1 MREYEQKVASIHAW
15 VIATKAE
22 NDELRKEVKRITGEH
37 THLQESVIKPLEN
50 VLVPVGLYSHQSYAA
65 CVTALREAN
74 ADLIQ
79 RAEAAEKFSKG
90 LEINL
95 AAVIQRAEA
104 AEKFSKGLEINL
116 AAVIQRA
123 NAAEKALA
131 DCTRSHQRTNAK
143 LAEVEK
149 DAELLDWLIDR
160 LNSAE
165 DTDDLWDLCPGTSD
179 DVHEEFRA
187 AIRAARGK
195 K

>member
-79 RAEAAEKFSKG
+79 RAEAAEKFSKV

-95 AAVIQRAEA
+95 AAVIQRAD
-104 AEKFSKGLEINL
+104 
-116 AAVIQRA
+116 
-123 NAAEKALA
+123 AAEKALEKMDSA
-131 DCTRSHQRTNAK
+131 HTKTLLSLYEVKDALAKCTCSHQRTDVAPK
-143 LAEVEK
+143 
-149 DAELLDWLIDR
+149 
-160 LNSAE
+160 S
-165 DTDDLWDLCPGTSD
+165 LWCP
-179 DVHEEFRA
+179 DVKSPR
-187 AIRAARGK
+187 
-195 K
+195 

>member
-79 RAEAAEKFSKG
+79 RAEDAERA
-90 LEINL
+90 L
-95 AAVIQRAEA
+95 AEA
-104 AEKFSKGLEINL
+104 RYFLKYKDKAPGDEPGAGSVQQGMKI
-116 AAVIQRA
+116 IQ
-123 NAAEKALA
+123 
-131 DCTRSHQRTNAK
+131 DS
-143 LAEVEK
+143 
-149 DAELLDWLIDR
+149 I
-160 LNSAE
+160 
-165 DTDDLWDLCPGTSD
+165 
-179 DVHEEFRA
+179 
-187 AIRAARGK
+187 
-195 K
+195 

>member
-104 AEKFSKGLEINL
+104 AETALAEAQREIN
-116 AAVIQRA
+116 
-123 NAAEKALA
+123 ALWG
-131 DCTRSHQRTNAK
+131 DGGRK
-143 LAEVEK
+143 LLAE
-149 DAELLDWLIDR
+149 A
-160 LNSAE
+160 AE
-165 DTDDLWDLCPGTSD
+165 DTTLLDKAQRIGIAINGYGHGDLYDKSS
-179 DVHEEFRA
+179 VRA
-187 AIRAARGK
+187 AIRAVREK
-195 K
+195 V